1 MKFYDGSGRKFEARD
16 RFGWW
21 LWFALLLLTL
31 VLSACESEPDATA
44 VPLQAEDTGVLLV
57 ENFAVGRTGNWLTEA
72 DDMGMTAVLSERM
85 LIEVNAANTIQY
97 TTLQE
102 QPFAD
107 FILEIEATQLA
118 GGQESSFGVFFRM
131 QSAQEFYRFDIT
143 GNGRYTIERHN
154 ANGTWSRFVEDWPTS
169 TAIKQGYNVTNLLR
183 IYAEGPAI
191 AVYANGELLHQFN
204 DSAYT
209 EGDIALTGGT
219 FGQPGLS
226 VSFDN
231 LVVQRP

>member
-1 MKFYDGSGRKFEARD
+1 MLFLVVG
-16 RFGWW
+16 
-21 LWFALLLLTL
+21 LT
-31 VLSACESEPDATA
+31 ACESEPDPTA

-72 DDMGMTAVLSERM
+72 DDLGMTAVLNERM
-85 LIEVNAANTIQY
+85 LIEISTANTIQY

-102 QPFAD
+102 RPFGD
-107 FILEIEATQLA
+107 FVLEIEATQLA
-118 GGQESSFGVFFRM
+118 GSPESSFGVLFRM

-169 TAIKQGYNVTNLLR
+169 TAIKQGFNVTNLLR
-183 IYAEGPAI
+183 IYADGPDI

-204 DSAYT
+204 DSAYA
-209 EGDIALTGGT
+209 EGNIALTGGT